1 MAERLDVRVAVLATD
16 GFEESELTEPAR
28 ALRDAGAK
36 VEVIAPK
43 GGSIQGFRHF
53 DKGQSVTVD
62 RTLEEA
68 KPEEYDAL
76 MLPGGA
82 LNADA
87 LRAVPR
93 ALEFVRSFQEAG
105 KPVAA
110 ICHAPWTLISAGVVR
125 GRTLTSYHTI
135 QDDVRNA
142 GGKWVDREAVED
154 GNWVTSRQP
163 SDIPAFNQAIL
174 RLFAHAP
181 AGAH

>member
-62 RTLEEA
+62 RTLDEA
-68 KPEEYDAL
+68 HPEEYDAL
-76 MLPGGA
+76 MMPGGA

-87 LRAVPR
+87 LRVVPR
-93 ALEFVRSFQEAG
+93 ALEFVRSFQAAG
-105 KPVAA
+105 KPIAA

-142 GGKWVDREAVED
+142 GGKWVDREVVED

-163 SDIPAFNQAIL
+163 SDIPGFNQAML

>member
-53 DKGQSVTVD
+53 DKGQSVTAD

-142 GGKWVDREAVED
+142 GGKWVDREVVED

-163 SDIPAFNQAIL
+163 SDIPAFNQAML